1 MMYYFLTVLF
11 VMAIYSAPGII
22 LANLVWTDTASRTE
36 KVIFGSVIG
45 LAFSCY
51 ISVIISYFIGWNSPI
66 IIASIIALTVIGL
79 VLKRKFS
86 SKGYIIGLSPW
97 SKGEFLACFIC
108 VCFVGVFLYI
118 VFSRVG
124 LETEMGYRYSWLFPH
139 DFINKAVNAVSLT
152 HGVPTPHFFFA
163 GETLRYYIL
172 SYSIAAL
179 AYTILGVN
187 YSIHNIVILVSF
199 LQAILFVFV
208 IAHFFKSWFK
218 PAIVYRL
225 LALSFGFY
233 SFYGIFVI
241 LKDKLVDF
249 GAPSIVLKFSG
260 VSHLFYRFF
269 LVEPQTVM
277 GLMVFLVVLSLM
289 VRTEF
294 GSNITPIL
302 ITGILIGI
310 EFGIEPILG
319 MMLVLTYGLTFLYRL
334 SFSNIK
340 FKRFASVVLGGAI
353 PTIIVYSTYY
363 LIGIYSVSGGD
374 QGLNFA
380 LLNKFFLFN
389 FPIIALIS
397 FGPSAFFG
405 FMGLISLFR
414 KKAQNNADIVIIMG
428 CLVIFF
434 MITVSHENVKIFG
447 YLKGEKILFIALLV
461 LSGFFFQWAET
472 WKQKTKKNVLVALSV
487 VSIPAL
493 LTPFVDCYQASFSD
507 KEGVSYVSYED
518 MDACDWIKRN
528 LPKDAV
534 IQSEP
539 QYPGSKYAYSLIADF
554 AERKMVVG
562 EWKVAGIK
570 HDKGNREVPERYHQ
584 IKENL
589 FKTLSLEKAYSVAIY
604 YGINYIYIGPHERKI
619 YPKETMEKWGGN
631 NELFRKV
638 YDKNSIKIY
647 KVLTGRR
654 N

>member
-1 MMYYFLTVLF
+1 MLLFITVLF
-11 VMAIYSAPGII
+11 VMVIYSSPGIV
-22 LANLVWTDTASRTE
+22 LANLVWTNTASRTE

-51 ISVIISYFIGWNSPI
+51 ISVIVSYFVGWNPLI
-66 IIASIIALTVIGL
+66 IIASIIALTVTGIL
-79 VLKRKFS
+79 LKRKFPNKS
-86 SKGYIIGLSPW
+86 CIIGLSPW
-97 SKGEFLACFIC
+97 SKSEFLACSIC

-124 LETEMGYRYSWLFPH
+124 LETEMGYRYSWLFGH

-152 HGVPTPHFFFA
+152 HGVPPPHFFFA
-163 GETLRYYIL
+163 GEPLIYYVL
-172 SYSIAAL
+172 SYSVAAL

-199 LQAILFVFV
+199 LQALLFVFI
-208 IAHFFKSWFK
+208 IAQFFKSWFK

-225 LALSFGFY
+225 LVLSFGFY

-241 LKDKLVDF
+241 LKGQLLDF
-249 GAPSIVLKFSG
+249 GAPSMVLEFSG

-277 GLMVFLVVLSLM
+277 GLMVFLVVLSLV

-294 GSNITPIL
+294 GSNIIPIL
-302 ITGILIGI
+302 ITGLLIGI

-319 MMLVLTYGLTFLYRL
+319 MILVFTYGLTFLYRL
-334 SFSNIK
+334 SFGKIK
-340 FKRFASVVLGGAI
+340 FKRFVSVVLGGAI

-363 LIGIYSVSGGD
+363 LIGIYSLSGGD

-380 LLNKFFLFN
+380 LLNKFFLFIL
-389 FPIIALIS
+389 PIIALIS
-397 FGPSAFFG
+397 FGPSTFFG

-434 MITVSHENVKIFG
+434 MITVSHESEKIFG
-447 YLKGEKILFIALLV
+447 YLKGEKILFIVLLV
-461 LSGFFFQWAET
+461 LSGFFFQWAEI
-472 WKQKTKKNVLVALSV
+472 WKQKTKKIVLVALSV

-493 LTPFVDCYQASFSD
+493 LTPFVDCYQASFTD

-518 MDACDWIKRN
+518 MEACDWIKRN

-534 IQSEP
+534 VQSEP

-554 AERKMVVG
+554 AERKMAVG
-562 EWKVAGIK
+562 EWKVAGVK
-570 HDKGNREVPERYHQ
+570 HDKGNREIPERYHQ

-589 FKTLSLEKAYSVAIY
+589 FKTLSLEKAHSVAIH

-647 KVLTGRR
+647 KVLIR
-654 N
+654 